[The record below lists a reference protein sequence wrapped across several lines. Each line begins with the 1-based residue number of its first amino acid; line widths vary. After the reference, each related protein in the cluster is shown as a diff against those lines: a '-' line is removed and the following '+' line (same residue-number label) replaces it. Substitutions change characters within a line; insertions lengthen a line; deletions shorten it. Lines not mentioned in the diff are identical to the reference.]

1 MWLLVS
7 QNVSLQSQLM
17 VATLHFSAPIP
28 PPPSLAQHAQQPMEA
43 TDDLL
48 DALNVDNAPVLMLT
62 ADLVP
67 NSLLPHATVRQKFY
81 RCYAQLVKLH
91 VAHLNSS
98 PMHMVVCSFSAES
111 KYVTAHV
118 FFSYILETTDPL
130 LGILPSSTFE
140 VVNPTTNTLIPSP
153 PGVTPWVVRLPL
165 PFIEGMST
173 PPNPHLDQL
182 ICIKLPCP
190 LLSETRKRQTH
201 LLQHPVYT
209 FRQGWVRHNLISC
222 LFVAGNSSIRPLL
235 EGRLSPI
242 HTNLSSRFS
251 AGIEPGIYG

>member
-7 QNVSLQSQLM
+7 QNVSLQSQLI

-81 RCYAQLVKLH
+81 HCYAQLVKLH

-111 KYVTAHV
+111 KYVTANV
-118 FFSYILETTDPL
+118 FFSYILETTHSL
-130 LGILPSSTFE
+130 LVILPFFNNRGRE
-140 VVNPTTNTLIPSP
+140 PHHQHLDPIPSRRHTL
-153 PGVTPWVVRLPL
+153 GRETP
-165 PFIEGMST
+165 
-173 PPNPHLDQL
+173 
-182 ICIKLPCP
+182 
-190 LLSETRKRQTH
+190 
-201 LLQHPVYT
+201 
-209 FRQGWVRHNLISC
+209 
-222 LFVAGNSSIRPLL
+222 VAL
-235 EGRLSPI
+235 
-242 HTNLSSRFS
+242 H
-251 AGIEPGIYG
+251 